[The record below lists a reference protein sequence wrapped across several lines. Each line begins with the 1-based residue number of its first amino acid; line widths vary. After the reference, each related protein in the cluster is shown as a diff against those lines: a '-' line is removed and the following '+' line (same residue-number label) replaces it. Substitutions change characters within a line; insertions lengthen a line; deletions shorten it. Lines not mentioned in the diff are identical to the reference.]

1 MQFARWFGS
10 TAVDGWRER
19 DSARV
24 RSHFE
29 PNVAACLL
37 AQPTLPLVSPARTL
51 ATEEVARRS
60 YLTSAPKSRWPKG
73 SGPLGP
79 QLSSTPRHAVAPGQP
94 VGAVGLQELV
104 LRRKPARRRTPS
116 RRATSCAFCRTRG
129 HQRQRRHRAR
139 PRGAAKALTILDRHA
154 VFQLASVADASQMA
168 PHGVLFF
175 GKGSSLGAIAPP
187 SPSVAGNGAEL
198 APRARMP
205 GQQRLHPQH
214 TANGPLTAAG
224 GRARRGPQ

>member
-116 RRATSCAFCRTRG
+116 RRATSCAILPHSRP
-129 HQRQRRHRAR
+129 QASAS
-139 PRGAAKALTILDRHA
+139 PRGPPTRSSK
-154 VFQLASVADASQMA
+154 
-168 PHGVLFF
+168 
-175 GKGSSLGAIAPP
+175 SLGD
-187 SPSVAGNGAEL
+187 L
-198 APRARMP
+198 
-205 GQQRLHPQH
+205 GQSRRVPTSKCRRRQP
-214 TANGPLTAAG
+214 NGP
-224 GRARRGPQ
+224 ARRALLRQGLIAWRNCPAKPKRCG